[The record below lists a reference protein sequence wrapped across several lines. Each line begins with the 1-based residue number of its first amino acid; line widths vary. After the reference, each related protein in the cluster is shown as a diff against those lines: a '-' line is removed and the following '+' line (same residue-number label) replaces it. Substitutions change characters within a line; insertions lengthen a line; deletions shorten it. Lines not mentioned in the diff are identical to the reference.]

1 MLLSEELWSNMLVR
15 IEQEIEKKSF
25 ETWFTNTKANS
36 AENGVLTVK
45 VDNAFQ
51 RDWLQERYAQQIE
64 RILWELSVE
73 EWTVEFIEGEKALF
87 HEDRD
92 TMTRPRHTANVSDLL
107 SRIENL
113 EARVKEL
120 ETKIS
125 E

>member
-1 MLLSEELWSNMLVR
+1 MLLPEELWSNMLVR

-64 RILWELSVE
+64 RILWELSGE
-73 EWTVEFIEGEKALF
+73 EWTVEFIEGEKALS